1 MKLEEKMA
9 YFKDQV
15 TQQSQSEIDQQINQ
29 YRQTLEDDYQKFQEQ
44 TDETFAHRLV
54 NEKEALRKE
63 NNKAISQIQIN
74 QQRELFL
81 TEENMKLTLFK
92 TFTKQIESYQESE
105 AYIEQLKK
113 MLKNIQA
120 YAGREKYDLYI
131 DENDSHLRSQLESYA
146 SHPIII
152 SDRPFMGGI
161 RAVLRERQIL
171 VDYSFLTFLGRLK
184 ENFVIKEAD

>member
-1 MKLEEKMA
+1 
-9 YFKDQV
+9 
-15 TQQSQSEIDQQINQ
+15 
-29 YRQTLEDDYQKFQEQ
+29 
-44 TDETFAHRLV
+44 
-54 NEKEALRKE
+54 
-63 NNKAISQIQIN
+63 
-74 QQRELFL
+74 
-81 TEENMKLTLFK
+81 
-92 TFTKQIESYQESE
+92 
-105 AYIEQLKK
+105 

-171 VDYSFLTFLGRLK
+171 VDYSFLTFLDRLK

>member
-15 TQQSQSEIDQQINQ
+15 TQQSQAEIDQQINQ

-63 NNKAISQIQIN
+63 NNKAVSQIQIN

-81 TEENMKLTLFK
+81 TEENMKLTLFQ
-92 TFTKQIESYQESE
+92 TFTKQIESYQKSE

-171 VDYSFLTFLGRLK
+171 VDYSFLTFLDRLK

>member
-15 TQQSQSEIDQQINQ
+15 TQQSQAEIDQQINQ

-81 TEENMKLTLFK
+81 TEENMKLTLFQ
-92 TFTKQIESYQESE
+92 TFTKQIESYQASE

-171 VDYSFLTFLGRLK
+171 VDYSFLTFLDRLK

>member
-15 TQQSQSEIDQQINQ
+15 TQQSQAEIDQQINQ
-29 YRQTLEDDYQKFQEQ
+29 YRQTLEDDYQKFQVQ

-81 TEENMKLTLFK
+81 TEENMKLTLFQ
-92 TFTKQIESYQESE
+92 TFTKQIESYQKSE

-171 VDYSFLTFLGRLK
+171 VDYSFLTFLDRLK

>member
-171 VDYSFLTFLGRLK
+171 VDYSFLTFLDRLK

>member
-15 TQQSQSEIDQQINQ
+15 TQQSQAEIDQQINQ

-81 TEENMKLTLFK
+81 TEENMKLTLFQ
-92 TFTKQIESYQESE
+92 TFTKQIESYQNSE

-171 VDYSFLTFLGRLK
+171 VDYSFLTFLDRLK
-184 ENFVIKEAD
+184 GNFVIKEAD

>member
-131 DENDSHLRSQLESYA
+131 DENDSHLRSQLESNA

-171 VDYSFLTFLGRLK
+171 VDYSFLTFLDRLK

>member
-15 TQQSQSEIDQQINQ
+15 TQQSQAEIDQQINQ

-44 TDETFAHRLV
+44 TDETYAHRLV

-81 TEENMKLTLFK
+81 TEENMKLTLFQ
-92 TFTKQIESYQESE
+92 TFTKQIESYQKSE

-171 VDYSFLTFLGRLK
+171 VDYSFLTFLDRLK

>member
-29 YRQTLEDDYQKFQEQ
+29 YRETLEDDFQTFQEQ
-44 TDETFAHRLV
+44 TDDTFAHRLV

-81 TEENMKLTLFK
+81 TEENMKLTLFQ
-92 TFTKQIESYQESE
+92 TFTKQIEDYQKSE

-113 MLKNIQA
+113 MLTNIQA

-171 VDYSFLTFLGRLK
+171 VDYSFLTFLDRLK

>member
-146 SHPIII
+146 STL
-152 SDRPFMGGI
+152 S
-161 RAVLRERQIL
+161 L
-171 VDYSFLTFLGRLK
+171 SLTVPSWAASGRY
-184 ENFVIKEAD
+184 

>member
-15 TQQSQSEIDQQINQ
+15 TQQSQAEIDQQINQ

-44 TDETFAHRLV
+44 TDETYAHRLV

-63 NNKAISQIQIN
+63 NNKAISQFQIN

-81 TEENMKLTLFK
+81 TEENMKLTLFQ
-92 TFTKQIESYQESE
+92 TFTKQIESYQKSE

-171 VDYSFLTFLGRLK
+171 VDYSFLTFLDRLK

>member
-15 TQQSQSEIDQQINQ
+15 TQQSQAEIDQQINQ

-81 TEENMKLTLFK
+81 TEENMKLTLFQ
-92 TFTKQIESYQESE
+92 TFTKQIESYQKSE

-171 VDYSFLTFLGRLK
+171 VDYSFLTFLDRLK

>member
-15 TQQSQSEIDQQINQ
+15 TQQSQAEIDQQINQ

-81 TEENMKLTLFK
+81 NEENMKLTLFQ
-92 TFTKQIESYQESE
+92 TFTKQIESYQKSE
-105 AYIEQLKK
+105 AYIKQLKK

-171 VDYSFLTFLGRLK
+171 VDYSFLTFLDRLK

>member
-15 TQQSQSEIDQQINQ
+15 TQQSQAEIDQQINQ

-81 TEENMKLTLFK
+81 TEENMKLTLFQ

-171 VDYSFLTFLGRLK
+171 VDYSFLTFLDRLK

>member
-15 TQQSQSEIDQQINQ
+15 TQQSQAEIDQQINQ

-81 TEENMKLTLFK
+81 TEENMKLTLFQ
-92 TFTKQIESYQESE
+92 TFTKQIESYQNSE

-171 VDYSFLTFLGRLK
+171 VDYSFLTFLDRLK

>member
-15 TQQSQSEIDQQINQ
+15 TQQSQAEIDQQINQ

-81 TEENMKLTLFK
+81 TEENMKLTLFQ
-92 TFTKQIESYQESE
+92 TFTKPLESYQESE

-171 VDYSFLTFLGRLK
+171 VDYSFLTFLDRLK

>member
-29 YRQTLEDDYQKFQEQ
+29 YRQTLEYDYQKFQEQ

-63 NNKAISQIQIN
+63 NNTAISQIQIN

-92 TFTKQIESYQESE
+92 TFTKQIESYQ
-105 AYIEQLKK
+105 
-113 MLKNIQA
+113 
-120 YAGREKYDLYI
+120 
-131 DENDSHLRSQLESYA
+131 
-146 SHPIII
+146 
-152 SDRPFMGGI
+152 
-161 RAVLRERQIL
+161 
-171 VDYSFLTFLGRLK
+171 
-184 ENFVIKEAD
+184 

>member
-15 TQQSQSEIDQQINQ
+15 TQQSQAEIDQQINQ

-81 TEENMKLTLFK
+81 TEENMKLTLFQ
-92 TFTKQIESYQESE
+92 TFTKQIESYQKSE

-113 MLKNIQA
+113 MLKNIQD

-171 VDYSFLTFLGRLK
+171 VDYSFLTFLDRLK

>member
-29 YRQTLEDDYQKFQEQ
+29 YRLTLEDDYQKFQEQ
-44 TDETFAHRLV
+44 TDETYAHRLV

-81 TEENMKLTLFK
+81 TEENMKLTLFQ
-92 TFTKQIESYQESE
+92 TFTKQIEDYQKNE

-171 VDYSFLTFLGRLK
+171 VDYSFLTFLDRLK

>member
-81 TEENMKLTLFK
+81 TEENMKLTLFQ
-92 TFTKQIESYQESE
+92 TFTKQIESYQKSE

-171 VDYSFLTFLGRLK
+171 VDYSFLTFLDRLK